1 MVVPCARFATLVIV
15 VFLVIG
21 CAPEASVQTTPTPL
35 PPTQSLP
42 TLLPP
47 TEPPAAS
54 TAPSATTPTNELLRL
69 ATSLKPAIAEQ
80 VKLDDIQMYYAV
92 YGEGKPL
99 ILLHGGMG
107 SGLVFSNQ
115 VPLFAQHYRVI
126 VPDNRGQGRT
136 TDSEVPVSYHLMA
149 TDTLRLMDYLKIDS
163 AYILGESDGAIIGL
177 DMAIHHPE
185 RVEALVAYGANTTPD
200 GFKPDLLAYLR
211 DTPSAVLQKDLSY
224 DYLMLS
230 PTPEHL
236 PVITE
241 KIRTM
246 WLTQPNFTTAE
257 LASIKAP
264 TLVLDGEA
272 EEYIRPE
279 HTKSIA
285 ASIPHAELV
294 LMPGVGHYAQ
304 QQKPVQFNKI
314 VLDFLVDK

>member
-21 CAPEASVQTTPTPL
+21 CAPAASVQTTPTPL

-54 TAPSATTPTNELLRL
+54 TAPSATAPTNELLRL
-69 ATSLKPAIAEQ
+69 AASLKPAIAEQ

-136 TDSEVPVSYHLMA
+136 TDSEAPLSYHLMA
-149 TDTLRLMDYLKIDS
+149 ADTLRLMDYL
-163 AYILGESDGAIIGL
+163 
-177 DMAIHHPE
+177 
-185 RVEALVAYGANTTPD
+185 
-200 GFKPDLLAYLR
+200 
-211 DTPSAVLQKDLSY
+211 
-224 DYLMLS
+224 
-230 PTPEHL
+230 
-236 PVITE
+236 
-241 KIRTM
+241 
-246 WLTQPNFTTAE
+246 
-257 LASIKAP
+257 
-264 TLVLDGEA
+264 
-272 EEYIRPE
+272 
-279 HTKSIA
+279 
-285 ASIPHAELV
+285 
-294 LMPGVGHYAQ
+294 
-304 QQKPVQFNKI
+304 
-314 VLDFLVDK
+314 